1 MNGSSPALRLLWLTE
16 NYHPSRGGM
25 AQSCDRIVHGLRELG
40 VAVDLVHFT
49 RHLEAPKIESKRRGR
64 YIGFPLDDDP
74 SHGLNCLWNLL
85 DADPERVSLT
95 HVVAFGGVLPLLAGP
110 VYAAWLG
117 LPLVTLIRGN
127 DFDAGVFTPK
137 RSDIVAGALGRS
149 AKICCVSRDK
159 VAKIRALHPGADVVW
174 TPNGIDLA
182 EWEPLPSDLRRA
194 ARWREEHVEPGRR
207 VLGMIGQIKRK
218 KGGLFFLEALAA
230 SGYADRF
237 HLLFVGDLDEDVT
250 GWLAANEGS
259 VAHSI
264 HPFADR
270 YELLAHY
277 MACDMAV
284 IPSFYDGLPNVLL
297 EAAGLGLPFIAS
309 TAGGMGDLLVD
320 GEHGYLFHPGDLHGC
335 RRAIMHAADASGE
348 ELRSLGERCRAMVAA
363 EYTSLAEAE
372 RYRAIFRDIRPSAV
386 APAHDLHAGLSS

>member
-1 MNGSSPALRLLWLTE
+1 MNDSSPALRLLWLTE

-25 AQSCDRIVHGLRELG
+25 AQSCDRIVHGLREFG

-49 RHLEAPKIESKRRGR
+49 RHLDAPKIESKRGGR

-85 DADPERVSLT
+85 DADPARGVLT

-117 LPLVTLIRGN
+117 RPLVTLIRGN
-127 DFDAGVFTPK
+127 DFDAGIFTPK
-137 RSDIVAGALGRS
+137 RSDIVAGAISRS
-149 AKICCVSRDK
+149 ARICCVSRDK
-159 VAKIRALHPGADVVW
+159 VAKIRALHPAADVLW

-194 ARWREEHVEPGRR
+194 AQWREEHVEPGRR

-237 HLLFVGDLDEDVT
+237 HLLFVGDLDEEVI
-250 GWLAANEGS
+250 GWLAANEGAL
-259 VAHSI
+259 AHSI
-264 HPFADR
+264 YPFADR

-277 MACDMAV
+277 MACDLAV

-309 TAGGMGDLLVD
+309 SAGGMGDLLAD

-335 RRAIMHAADASGE
+335 RRAIMRAAVASDTDI
-348 ELRSLGERCRAMVAA
+348 RSLGERCRTMVAT
-363 EYTSLAEAE
+363 EYTAIAEAE
-372 RYRAIFRDIRPSAV
+372 RYHAIFRALPSPSALPV
-386 APAHDLHAGLSS
+386 DHLPVGASS